1 MRKIQLE
8 GEAVRT
14 ALRSAGEG
22 RKKAVTVIVEA
33 FPGDE
38 ADAVVY
44 LRCHHMGLD
53 LRVLLL
59 KLPV

>member
-22 RKKAVTVIVEA
+22 RKKAVTVIV
-33 FPGDE
+33 
-38 ADAVVY
+38 
-44 LRCHHMGLD
+44 
-53 LRVLLL
+53 
-59 KLPV
+59 